1 MSAFCQIADISA
13 LAVLRLRSPT
23 TGIPDCCTLG
33 AEASKSNAYAGIR
46 SRKILFNHVRCRY
59 QQSIGERKPE
69 RLCSFLIQE
78 EFYLC
83 RFLDRKISGV
93 GALQNLIYEDSRA
106 TTHRRLVSSIGH

>member
-1 MSAFCQIADISA
+1 MSA
-13 LAVLRLRSPT
+13 LAVLRLRNPT
-23 TGIPDCCTLG
+23 TGIADCCTLG

-93 GALQNLIYEDSRA
+93 GTLQNLIYEDSRA